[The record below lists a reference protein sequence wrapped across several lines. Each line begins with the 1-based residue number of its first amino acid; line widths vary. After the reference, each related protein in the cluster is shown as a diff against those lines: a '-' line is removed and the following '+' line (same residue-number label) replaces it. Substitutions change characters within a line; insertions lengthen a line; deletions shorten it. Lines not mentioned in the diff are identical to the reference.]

1 MLKLGVGTAFL
12 LKVVLIIVLNAYLC
26 FRISK
31 DKLSWNKGFILL
43 EGFRY
48 LHPFSLLN
56 TFDAMSFGSSEFKLY
71 QLGYPNQEL
80 KEGFLIQLGGN
91 FFFFHIDNVLVNSN
105 DEDMSELTYPHL
117 SFISACPNTVSRLP
131 NNNSLRSSG
140 ECQFPN
146 REAGNPLS
154 ALI

>member
-1 MLKLGVGTAFL
+1 MPIFALEYQKTSYHGT
-12 LKVVLIIVLNAYLC
+12 
-26 FRISK
+26 K
-31 DKLSWNKGFILL
+31 DLSYWKASGIYT
-43 EGFRY
+43 R
-48 LHPFSLLN
+48 SACIN